1 MTEAGLPRPA
11 ATVVLLR
18 AAPGGP
24 EVLLT
29 RRPATMA
36 FGPGLHV
43 FPGGAVD
50 PSDGD
55 PRLLGRLRVQP
66 GWPVPDSHAG
76 VFMVAAIRELFE
88 EAGIL
93 LATGPGGAPTR
104 APGSPS
110 PAPGSPSPAPG
121 SPSPAPGMAFVDLV
135 LDGDLELRG
144 DWLVPLSRWVTPPVV
159 PRRYDARFFVTRLP
173 PGAVPAFDGREV
185 AGYEWA
191 TPADALAAMAAGR
204 IELWT
209 PTSTTLQQLAPAR
222 DLDDVRRHCSPR
234 VVGAAGE
241 ATGGEPDPVPCIDQP
256 HPLVTR
262 VHLRGAGGIPGQGVD
277 AFLVGRD
284 RVVVVDP
291 GDPNDEAATAILGAA
306 AVRGSRIVGI
316 LLTAPV
322 PDHAAGAE
330 GLALRLRVPVH
341 AGSGAHRVLVSDI
354 TPLADGDLVELAD
367 TPIRVHATPGTHVDH
382 LAFEV
387 VAAGAVLVGDL
398 EGPGPSRAIPEP
410 VDRAALARSRAR
422 IGALPGR
429 TRLAAHRDDPSR
441 GTGPSVQE
449 AESSSLP

>member
-29 RRPATMA
+29 RRPSTMA

-50 PSDGD
+50 PPDRD

-66 GWPVPDSHAG
+66 GLPVPGSHAG
-76 VFMVAAIRELFE
+76 MFMVAAIRELFE

-93 LATGPGGAPTR
+93 LATGPGGPPPR
-104 APGSPS
+104 ALGI
-110 PAPGSPSPAPG
+110 
-121 SPSPAPGMAFVDLV
+121 AFVDLV

-185 AGYEWA
+185 AGHEWT
-191 TPADALAAMAAGR
+191 TPRDALAAMAAGR

-209 PTSTTLQQLAPAR
+209 PTSTTLQQLASAR

-234 VVGAAGE
+234 VVPDAAGK
-241 ATGGEPDPVPCIDQP
+241 ATGGEPDPTPCVDHP

-262 VHLRGAGGIPGQGVD
+262 VHLGGAGGIPGQGVD

-306 AVRGSRIVGI
+306 AERGSRIVGI

-330 GLALRLRVPVH
+330 GLALRLGVPVH
-341 AGSGAHRVLVSDI
+341 AGSGRIGCWSATSHRWPMAKWSSW
-354 TPLADGDLVELAD
+354 
-367 TPIRVHATPGTHVDH
+367 PIRRSGSMRRREPTLTTLRSRSMPRAWCWWATSR
-382 LAFEV
+382 
-387 VAAGAVLVGDL
+387 
-398 EGPGPSRAIPEP
+398 GP
-410 VDRAALARSRAR
+410 DRRARSRNRSVGRPWRGHGRAFAR
-422 IGALPGR
+422 FPAGCAWPRTATIPAAGPGR
-429 TRLAAHRDDPSR
+429 AFRRRSRRPCPERPS
-441 GTGPSVQE
+441 
-449 AESSSLP
+449 